1 MGFKRKGKNVKE
13 VKKGTE
19 ARKGSQMV
27 LPLQKKHGQHLLKN
41 PGILEKIIEASD
53 IKSSDTVFEIGPGT
67 GNLTMLLAQR
77 AKQVIA
83 QEIDPRMAA
92 EVKKRVNGAGK
103 TNLLIR
109 EGDVLRAEWPPFHVC
124 AANLPYNISSPFTFK
139 LLAHRPM
146 FRCAVI
152 MFQKEFAERLV
163 AKTGEASYGRLCI
176 NTSLFAKITTVCKV
190 SRKSFN
196 PPPEVDSMVVKF
208 VPRDPPIEVDFS
220 DWDGLIRICFGR
232 KRKILHAAF
241 KQKSCLK
248 ILEENYKTWCAL
260 TSTKP
265 TTEPFKKYVLDVLT
279 DAGVAQERA
288 ITLDIDC
295 YLRLLLA
302 FNRKGIHFSNVMKK
316 STDPTSI
323 EAILASS
330 AMEDDDGDA
339 DMEDDE

>member
-1 MGFKRKGKNVKE
+1 
-13 VKKGTE
+13 
-19 ARKGSQMV
+19 MV
-27 LPLQKKHGQHLLKN
+27 LPLQKKHGQHLLRN
-41 PGILEKIIEASD
+41 PGILDKIVEASD

-67 GNLTMLLAQR
+67 GNLTVQLAQR

-92 EVKKRVNGAGK
+92 EVKKRVTGAGK
-103 TNLLIR
+103 TNLIVR
-109 EGDVLRAEWPPFHVC
+109 EGDVLRADWPPFHVC

-139 LLAHRPM
+139 LLAHRPI

-163 AKTGEASYGRLCI
+163 AKTGEAAYGRLAI

-196 PPPEVDSMVVKF
+196 PPPNVDSMVVKI

-220 DWDGLIRICFGR
+220 DWDGLMRICFGR

-241 KQKSCLK
+241 KQKKSLK
-248 ILEENYKTWCAL
+248 ILEDNYKTWCAL

-265 TTEPFKKYVLDVLT
+265 TTEPFKKYVLDVLNE
-279 DAGVAQERA
+279 AGVAQVRA
-288 ITLDIDC
+288 ITLDLDS

-302 FNRKGIHFSNVMKK
+302 FNRKGIHFSNMMKK

-323 EAILASS
+323 QEIFAAS
-330 AMEDDDGDA
+330 AMEDDDGDDDGDV
-339 DMEDDE
+339 DMDDDI